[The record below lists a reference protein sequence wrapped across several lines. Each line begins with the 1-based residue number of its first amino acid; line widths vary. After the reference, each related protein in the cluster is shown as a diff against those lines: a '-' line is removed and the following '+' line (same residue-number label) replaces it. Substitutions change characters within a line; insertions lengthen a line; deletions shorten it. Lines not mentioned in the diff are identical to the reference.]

1 MQLLLVSKLI
11 VVRQFFTNGFKIM
24 LNHFMGITGKPNKL
38 RYSPCELVG
47 TSAIRTESTSH
58 FKAVGTNESCWRSLQ

>member
-1 MQLLLVSKLI
+1 MQLLLVSNLI
-11 VVRQFFTNGFKIM
+11 IARQFCTNAFKFM
-24 LNHFMGITGKPNKL
+24 LNHYMGKTGKPNKL

-47 TSAIRTESTSH
+47 IRAIRTESTSH